1 MPKYLSI
8 AENIEEQIRAQIYLP
23 HQKLPSEKELIDHY
37 QVSRQTIRNALDFLR
52 NRGLLYSHR
61 GKGTFISELPETAAV
76 SSNNI
81 AVILNALND
90 YIFPYKIAGINSVLT
105 ENDYI
110 SNIFT
115 CNYSIDTQEQI
126 LRNLLQSTY
135 AGAIIEVARGY
146 LPRMHPQLLKEL
158 SKKMPVIL
166 IDGHYPELPDL
177 PAVCLDDFRSGYLA
191 TEYLIQ
197 KGHRKIFH
205 FGKMD
210 DIQGILRYRGYI
222 QALLDNSISPH
233 DDDTFWLTG
242 NDNFIYTEINY
253 NPVISRLGHYTAAYF
268 YNDLM
273 AQSIVPEILKRGIRI
288 PEDLSLMSNDDYSP
302 NVENIALS
310 GIRYPRADVGQ
321 KAAQNLLQL
330 IKDPNYDANYLF
342 EPELVE
348 HDSVREII
356 L

>member
-1 MPKYLSI
+1 
-8 AENIEEQIRAQIYLP
+8 
-23 HQKLPSEKELIDHY
+23 
-37 QVSRQTIRNALDFLR
+37 
-52 NRGLLYSHR
+52 
-61 GKGTFISELPETAAV
+61 
-76 SSNNI
+76 
-81 AVILNALND
+81 
-90 YIFPYKIAGINSVLT
+90 
-105 ENDYI
+105 
-110 SNIFT
+110 
-115 CNYSIDTQEQI
+115 
-126 LRNLLQSTY
+126 
-135 AGAIIEVARGY
+135 
-146 LPRMHPQLLKEL
+146 MHPQLLKEL